1 MPARSPAR
9 LLLVAAL
16 VALLSAAVA
25 ACSGDGEDPE
35 PTTTPP
41 PPPETT
47 SPPTTEQPGER
58 LFVFDLVPG
67 ECFDQ
72 RVVVE
77 DDGSEVPADFRVS
90 CEGPHQNEVFVS
102 VDHPAAPGEP
112 YPDERAWGR
121 FLSEQCY
128 QLVEQYVG
136 TPYEL
141 SELEVSHRKPTP
153 ESWAAEPDRHV
164 TCWLHLRDGSKVTG
178 TLLGSR
184 R

>member
-1 MPARSPAR
+1 MGVRPAVR
-9 LLLVAAL
+9 
-16 VALLSAAVA
+16 ALLSLAFVVIGALG
-25 ACSGDGEDPE
+25 ACSGGDDDPE

-58 LFVFDLVPG
+58 MFVFDIGPG

-72 RVVVE
+72 RVVIEE
-77 DDGSEVPADFRVS
+77 DGAEVPADFRVS
-90 CEGPHQNEVFVS
+90 CDGPHQNEVFVS
-102 VDHPAAPGEP
+102 VDHPAAPGEG
-112 YPDERAWGR
+112 YPDEPSWNR

-141 SELEVSHRKPTP
+141 SELEVSHRKPSP
-153 ESWAAEPDRHV
+153 ESWAAEPDRRV
-164 TCWLHLRDGSKVTG
+164 TCWLHLPDGSKVTG
-178 TLLGSR
+178 SLMGSR